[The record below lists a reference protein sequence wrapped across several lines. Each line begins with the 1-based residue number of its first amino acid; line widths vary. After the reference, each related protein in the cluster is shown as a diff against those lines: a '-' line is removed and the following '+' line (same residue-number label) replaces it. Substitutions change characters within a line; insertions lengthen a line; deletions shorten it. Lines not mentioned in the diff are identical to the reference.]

1 VNIWTTFIVEWL
13 PNLANAATAIGGV
26 GILLAILP
34 LLQARKQRL
43 RDAEQ
48 WYVERYWAIQDRIEV
63 GDLDGRLKKMPTE
76 KDIYDELRLCE
87 DELDLRRN
95 GFLTNPTWRIWSG
108 SIQAIKIDPAKIAVL
123 ERAEEMTLLRA
134 YLQNESDPIEVG
146 WPTALVRGLY

>member
-1 VNIWTTFIVEWL
+1 MNIWTAIVVEWL

-26 GILLAILP
+26 GILLAVFP

-63 GDLDGRLKKMPTE
+63 EVEDGRLVKRPAL

-87 DELDLRRN
+87 DELDLRKN
-95 GFLTNPTWRIWSG
+95 GFLTNPTWRIWGG
-108 SIQAIKIDPAKIAVL
+108 SIRAIREDREKVSVL
-123 ERAEEMTLLRA
+123 ERANDMTLLRD
-134 YLQNESDPIEVG
+134 YLLTGNDPMEVG
-146 WPTALVRGLY
+146 RLRAVVRGLY

>member
-1 VNIWTTFIVEWL
+1 VWNDFFVEWL

-26 GILLAILP
+26 AIVLAFFP

-63 GDLDGRLKKMPTE
+63 GDVDGRLKKLPTE

-87 DELDLRRN
+87 DELDLRGN
-95 GFLTNPTWRIWSG
+95 GLITNPTWRVWSA
-108 SIQAIKIDPAKIAVL
+108 SISAVSQDSAKMAVL
-123 ERAEEMTLLRA
+123 DRADEMGLLRD
-134 YLQNESDPIEVG
+134 YLQTGTDPIRVG
-146 WPTALVRGLY
+146 WLTALVRGLL

>member
-1 VNIWTTFIVEWL
+1 MNIWTAIVVEWL
-13 PNLANAATAIGGV
+13 PNLANAATAIGGI
-26 GILLAILP
+26 GILLAVFP

-63 GDLDGRLKKMPTE
+63 EVEDGRLVKRPAL

-87 DELDLRRN
+87 DELDLRKN

-108 SIQAIKIDPAKIAVL
+108 SIRAVKEDGEKMSVL
-123 ERAEEMTLLRA
+123 ERADDMTLLRD
-134 YLQNESDPIEVG
+134 YLLTGTDPMEVG
-146 WPTALVRGLY
+146 RLRAVVRGLY